1 MVVTP
6 TDTPLTTPE
15 ELMVPTDVVLLVH
28 VPPLVAFAKV
38 VWPAIHIES
47 VPVIGLGV
55 GNGVMVTTEVA
66 IFEPHVFEMV

>member
-1 MVVTP
+1 MATP

-28 VPPLVAFAKV
+28 IPPIEVLAKV

-47 VPVIGLGV
+47 VPVMGLGV
-55 GNGVMVTTEVA
+55 GNGVMVTTEA
-66 IFEPHVFEMV
+66 ATFEPHVFEMV